1 MASRL
6 QYHMVNLI
14 KNLLRFERNQHI
26 MSNARFIED
35 ILCTGKYVLNDET
48 HFLNSCIQHL
58 FERLSTLSITVS
70 SLREYLRLGTVFQST
85 TNSDKASNNSLNTTT
100 GSNSIVPLN
109 RVKCLIS
116 MTTPR
121 DMKQHQGTSFV
132 EFNMF
137 IEGFG
142 CLFLP
147 SIAPQLT
154 NAPSIVAM
162 GMVSVGNDL
171 SVNGGVGSG
180 ERVFPPQSGLTY
192 STWIYVEKFGSVDHK
207 STHPIRILTLLR
219 HSKIKDTLSSCLN
232 VYLTPT
238 NRSLFVSTDEALL
251 QKQEQK
257 NSEQKLGDQTVK
269 FNCSEL
275 FQEGQWL
282 HIVLVWSRAVL
293 KNSTVTL
300 YVNSNLIATQKLQ
313 YINSNI
319 SASSAPSSTSIHA
332 VVGTLPMFRLQS
344 PVVYLKVI

>member
-1 MASRL
+1 
-6 QYHMVNLI
+6 
-14 KNLLRFERNQHI
+14 
-26 MSNARFIED
+26 
-35 ILCTGKYVLNDET
+35 
-48 HFLNSCIQHL
+48 
-58 FERLSTLSITVS
+58 
-70 SLREYLRLGTVFQST
+70 
-85 TNSDKASNNSLNTTT
+85 
-100 GSNSIVPLN
+100 
-109 RVKCLIS
+109 

-121 DMKQHQGTSFV
+121 YMKQHQGTSFV

-162 GMVSVGNDL
+162 EMVSAGNDL

-180 ERVFPPQSGLTY
+180 ERVFPPQSVLIY
-192 STWIYVEKFGSVDHK
+192 STWIYVEKFGSADHK
-207 STHPIRILTLLR
+207 STHPVRILTLLR

-275 FQEGQWL
+275 FQEGHWL

-293 KNSTVTL
+293 KNRTVTL

-313 YINSNI
+313 YVNSNI

-332 VVGTLPMFRLQS
+332 VVGTLSMFRLQS
-344 PVVYLKVI
+344 PVVF